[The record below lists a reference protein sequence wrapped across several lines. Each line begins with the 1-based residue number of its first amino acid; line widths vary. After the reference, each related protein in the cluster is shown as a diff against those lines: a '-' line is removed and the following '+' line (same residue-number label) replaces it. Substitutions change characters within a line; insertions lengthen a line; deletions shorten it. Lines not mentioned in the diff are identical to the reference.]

1 MRKRAGLGIKPLM
14 LSIIIAT
21 SILMCMTFAIL
32 SFNNNSSKRL
42 AYNCLS
48 DKAGL
53 YIELLEKEMEKVS
66 QSLKIMQ
73 IRDLDVLW
81 EIPKQ
86 IAAQDTKYYD
96 VWAELEEYN
105 FSKETEYNHKYSF
118 YEYVYDANLLMIGE
132 ATYFETSAKPSHL
145 LNLNEKIRKICEENY
160 QGIVWDFFT
169 VNDQN
174 YLYGCFQQRGIAVGC
189 ITTLDTLLEDIKVTN
204 MGYEGYLVFEDENR
218 LYADNRF
225 SSLKD
230 ADGLMSELQLATSKV
245 TKDYVWETYEIK
257 HLGNVRIVIALT
269 DGVLDQIEYIQI
281 LSVIIFGCLFF
292 LVLFMLWQLYSG
304 ILWPMKKFVD
314 RLKNPDEDI
323 YLNQKKDEGPLEIV
337 YASEQFKKM
346 YREIQSL
353 RIDVYEKELA
363 EKRIMLE
370 YTQTQIRPHFFLNCM
385 SVVQSMAELHHEE
398 DIVQILDVL
407 SEYMR
412 YVLKDTFKL
421 RCVREEVKHVCNYME
436 MQKLCKPNTFIFN
449 AWVEQEVEDCQILP
463 LLLQVFAE
471 NAVKHGLVSGQCIEI
486 TIYITSMEI
495 ESEKYLYISVSDTGK
510 GFSDETL
517 ELIKQ
522 QKPVVYDGCE
532 HIGIYNTL
540 QRIQMAYG
548 EKAEVKFG
556 NMKKN
561 YGAVV
566 EIMLPMERG
575 SKENYEI
582 QNT

>member
-1 MRKRAGLGIKPLM
+1 M
-14 LSIIIAT
+14 
-21 SILMCMTFAIL
+21 
-32 SFNNNSSKRL
+32 
-42 AYNCLS
+42 
-48 DKAGL
+48 
-53 YIELLEKEMEKVS
+53 
-66 QSLKIMQ
+66 
-73 IRDLDVLW
+73 
-81 EIPKQ
+81 
-86 IAAQDTKYYD
+86 
-96 VWAELEEYN
+96 
-105 FSKETEYNHKYSF
+105 
-118 YEYVYDANLLMIGE
+118 
-132 ATYFETSAKPSHL
+132 
-145 LNLNEKIRKICEENY
+145 
-160 QGIVWDFFT
+160 
-169 VNDQN
+169 
-174 YLYGCFQQRGIAVGC
+174 YGCFQQRGIAVGC

-385 SVVQSMAELHHEE
+385 SVVQSMAELHHED
-398 DIVQILDVL
+398 DIVYILDVL

-412 YVLKDTFKL
+412 YVLKDTFEM
-421 RCVREEVKHVCNYME
+421 RCIRDEIKHVCHYMD
-436 MQKLCKPNTFIFN
+436 MQKLCKPDAFTFSAI
-449 AWVEQEVEDCQILP
+449 VEENVEDCKILP
-463 LLLQVFAE
+463 LVIQTFAE
-471 NAVKHGLVSGQCIEI
+471 NAVKHGLAAARCIEI
-486 TIYITSMEI
+486 TIYITSMELAG
-495 ESEKYLYISVSDTGK
+495 EEFLYIVISDTGN
-510 GFSDETL
+510 GFPQQIL
-517 ELIKQ
+517 ELIETDR
-522 QKPVVYDGCE
+522 PIIYDGCE
-532 HIGIYNTL
+532 HIGIRNTL
-540 QRIQMAYG
+540 QRIRMAYG
-548 EKAEVKFG
+548 EKADIKLS
-556 NMKKN
+556 NMREN

-566 EIMLPMERG
+566 EITLPMQ
-575 SKENYEI
+575 KEN
-582 QNT
+582 

>member
-1 MRKRAGLGIKPLM
+1 MRKKAGLGIKPLM
-14 LSIIIAT
+14 LAIIVTI
-21 SILMCMTFAIL
+21 SVLLCLTFAIL
-32 SFNNNSSKRL
+32 SFNNTSSKKL

-66 QSLKIMQ
+66 QSLKIMK
-73 IRDLDVLW
+73 IRDLDVLRQ
-81 EIPKQ
+81 IPKH
-86 IAAQDTKYYD
+86 ILPQDTEYYNI
-96 VWAELEEYN
+96 WAELKEYN

-118 YEYVYDANLLMIGE
+118 YEYIYDADLLMIGE
-132 ATYFETSAKPSHL
+132 ATYFETSAKTPYL
-145 LNLNEKIRKICEENY
+145 LNLNEKIRAICKEDY

-169 VNDQN
+169 VDGQD

-189 ITTLDTLLEDIKVTN
+189 ITTLDTLLKDIKVTN
-204 MGYEGYLVFEDENR
+204 MGYEGFLVFEDENG
-218 LYADNRF
+218 LYADKKV
-225 SSLKD
+225 LKLEGVD
-230 ADGLMSELQLATSKV
+230 QLMSELQKEPSKATN
-245 TKDYVWETYEIK
+245 DYVWETYEIK
-257 HLGNVRIVIALT
+257 YLGNVRIVIALI
-269 DGVLDQIEYIQI
+269 DGVLEQIEYIQI
-281 LSVIIFGCLFF
+281 LSIIIFGFLFF
-292 LVLFMLWQLYSG
+292 LVLFILWQLYSG
-304 ILWPMKKFVD
+304 VLWPMKKFVD

-363 EKRIMLE
+363 EKKIMLE

-421 RCVREEVKHVCNYME
+421 RCVNEEVKHVCNYME
-436 MQKLCKPNTFIFN
+436 MQKLCKPNTFVFN
-449 AWVEQEVEDCQILP
+449 VMVEEDVQRCEILP

-471 NAVKHGLVSGQCIEI
+471 NAVKHGLISGRCIEI

-510 GFSDETL
+510 GFSDEVL
-517 ELIKQ
+517 ELIEK
-522 QKPVVYDGCE
+522 QKPIEYDGCE

-540 QRIQMAYG
+540 QRIQMFYG
-548 EKAEVKFG
+548 EKAEVKFS
-556 NMKKN
+556 NMRKN

-566 EIMLPMERG
+566 EIILPMERG
-575 SKENYEI
+575 SKDNYEI
-582 QNT
+582 QST

>member
-1 MRKRAGLGIKPLM
+1 MRKKAGLGIKPLM
-14 LSIIIAT
+14 LAIIVTI
-21 SILMCMTFAIL
+21 SVLLCLTFAIL
-32 SFNNNSSKRL
+32 SFNNTSSKKL

-66 QSLKIMQ
+66 QSLKIMK
-73 IRDLDVLW
+73 IRDLDVLRQ
-81 EIPKQ
+81 IPKH
-86 IAAQDTKYYD
+86 ILPQDTEYYNI
-96 VWAELEEYN
+96 WAELKEYN

-118 YEYVYDANLLMIGE
+118 YEYIYDADLLMIGE
-132 ATYFETSAKPSHL
+132 ATYFETSAKTPYL
-145 LNLNEKIRKICEENY
+145 LNLNEKIRAICKEDY

-169 VNDQN
+169 VDGQD

-189 ITTLDTLLEDIKVTN
+189 ITTLDTLLKDIKVTN
-204 MGYEGYLVFEDENR
+204 MGYEGFLVFEDDNG
-218 LYADNRF
+218 LYADKKV
-225 SSLKD
+225 LKLEGVD
-230 ADGLMSELQLATSKV
+230 QLMSELQKEPSKATN
-245 TKDYVWETYEIK
+245 DYVWETYEIK
-257 HLGNVRIVIALT
+257 YLGNVRIVIALT
-269 DGVLDQIEYIQI
+269 DGVLEQIEYIQI
-281 LSVIIFGCLFF
+281 FSIIIFGFLFF
-292 LVLFMLWQLYSG
+292 LVLFILWQLYSG
-304 ILWPMKKFVD
+304 VLWPMKKFVD
-314 RLKNPDEDI
+314 RLKNPDEEL

-363 EKRIMLE
+363 EKKIMLE

-421 RCVREEVKHVCNYME
+421 RCVNEEVKHVCNYME
-436 MQKLCKPNTFIFN
+436 MQKLCKPNTFVFN
-449 AWVEQEVEDCQILP
+449 VMLEEDVQRCEILP

-471 NAVKHGLVSGQCIEI
+471 NAVKHGLISGRCIEI

-510 GFSDETL
+510 GFSDEVL
-517 ELIKQ
+517 ELIEK
-522 QKPVVYDGCE
+522 QKPIEYDGCE

-540 QRIQMAYG
+540 QRIQMFYG
-548 EKAEVKFG
+548 EKAEVKFS
-556 NMKKN
+556 NMRKN

-566 EIMLPMERG
+566 EIILPMGRG
-575 SKENYEI
+575 SKDNYEI
-582 QNT
+582 QST